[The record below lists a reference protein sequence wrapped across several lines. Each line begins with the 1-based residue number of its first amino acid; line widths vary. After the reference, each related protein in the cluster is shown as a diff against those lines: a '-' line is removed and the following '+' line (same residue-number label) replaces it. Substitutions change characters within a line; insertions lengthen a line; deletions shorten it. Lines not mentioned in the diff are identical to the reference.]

1 MDASVYYRDQSIALT
16 LQRLYIYILALLR
29 ESSYTMASVRIWVC
43 LVLLILLELTSVHQ
57 CRSLVVEERLS
68 GSSRVMKIRRELS
81 ERLKELNARLEG
93 EGKIL
98 GNTLDS
104 KRLSPGGPDP
114 RHH

>member
-1 MDASVYYRDQSIALT
+1 
-16 LQRLYIYILALLR
+16 
-29 ESSYTMASVRIWVC
+29 MASVKIWVC
-43 LVLLILLELTSVHQ
+43 FVLLLLFELTSVHQ
-57 CRSLVVEERLS
+57 CRSLLSKERLS

-98 GNTLDS
+98 GNGIDS